1 MCCNIVINQQAFLP
15 IKYKVTSEARMKD
28 PGRQRD
34 KKIMQDKHEKTQRQI
49 LQR

>member
-15 IKYKVTSEARMKD
+15 VKYKVTSEASMKD